1 MATLLVV
8 NSSPKSSNSVSRS
21 LTRKFSANWQAANPQ
36 GSVVERDLSAGNIP
50 FLNEEWIAAAFTPE
64 SQRSSRQK
72 EILALSDQL
81 IDELLTA
88 DTILLGV
95 PMHNFSVPAAFKA
108 WIDQIARAGKTFSY
122 SEQGPKGLLPSGK
135 KVVAVITRGGTV
147 ASGQAG
153 SDPLAAYL
161 RQVLGFIGLTEVNI
175 IHADRQSM
183 GAEVAARSVE
193 AAVRDIASLAQPQT
207 APLAA

>member
-1 MATLLVV
+1 
-8 NSSPKSSNSVSRS
+8 
-21 LTRKFSANWQAANPQ
+21 
-36 GSVVERDLSAGNIP
+36 
-50 FLNEEWIAAAFTPE
+50 
-64 SQRSSRQK
+64 
-72 EILALSDQL
+72 
-81 IDELLTA
+81 
-88 DTILLGV
+88 
-95 PMHNFSVPAAFKA
+95 MHNFSVPAAFKA
-108 WIDQIARAGKTFSY
+108 WIDQIARTGKTFSY

-135 KVVAVITRGGTV
+135 KVVAVITRGGMV